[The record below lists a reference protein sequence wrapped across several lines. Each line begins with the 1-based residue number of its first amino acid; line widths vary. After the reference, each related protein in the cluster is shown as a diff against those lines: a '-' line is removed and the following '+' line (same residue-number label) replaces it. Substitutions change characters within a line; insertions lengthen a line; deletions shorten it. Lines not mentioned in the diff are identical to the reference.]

1 MFKINHYSTLLIN
14 QSSATLFSLLPL
26 FVSYSF
32 LSPLFKAGWSQSKV
46 TFLSTDLGIKC
57 LSKGHFGRTV
67 ASRLTLP
74 GLTIQSVSN
83 CSVSD
88 LLTDF
93 SADTLSFKI
102 FFKSFNAVV
111 HFVLGILEFLLSNL
125 VVLFSLG
132 KVELKLGCFTLSFD
146 VHIDFPVLDTLCKP
160 FFHKSSVSLK
170 FVYLNSPHFL
180 LFHSV
185 FNNIVVIGFSGLSSL
200 ALHLLLILLLVE
212 FKVNVL
218 LRSV

>member
-1 MFKINHYSTLLIN
+1 
-14 QSSATLFSLLPL
+14 
-26 FVSYSF
+26 
-32 LSPLFKAGWSQSKV
+32 
-46 TFLSTDLGIKC
+46 
-57 LSKGHFGRTV
+57 
-67 ASRLTLP
+67 LP

-111 HFVLGILEFLLSNL
+111 HFVLGILEFLLSNP

-212 FKVNVL
+212 F
-218 LRSV
+218 